1 MDKDMQELSE
11 LLDTVTAKV
20 PKLIKD
26 LVGSLYSPE
35 AGANMGKAVGA
46 YYKNLVEAGLPQDVA
61 VEMAKDYAL
70 SVTKVMKT
78 MNND

>member
-1 MDKDMQELSE
+1 MDKDMQDLSE

-35 AGANMGKAVGA
+35 AGADMGKAVGA

>member
-1 MDKDMQELSE
+1 MDKDMEELSE

>member
-20 PKLIKD
+20 PKLIRD
-26 LVGSLYSPE
+26 LVGSLYSSE
-35 AGANMGKAVGA
+35 AGADMGKAVGA

-61 VEMAKDYAL
+61 IEMAKDYAF

-78 MNND
+78 MTDD